1 MLLLLLLLVDEFG
14 LPGIILNVRSV
25 ICILAFSTKE
35 DSSKSDTPG
44 KRKFMGTANGQIRSS
59 AVESYLWLLSWKSN
73 VGSIFQKSVKK
84 KR

>member
-44 KRKFMGTANGQIRSS
+44 KLRECMGTAYGQMKSS
-59 AVESYLWLLSWKSN
+59 AVESYLWVAQLEK
-73 VGSIFQKSVKK
+73 
-84 KR
+84 